1 MERRCVAR
9 PGPALPVFEGGFAAV
24 EAEFVFRLASDA
36 PSDKVQWTPEEA
48 SRIAAAMHIG
58 IETAG
63 SPLALWAQDGNRVES
78 GPRYPSAS
86 EITFEWDYSCLAV
99 ASAHSLVLDQPG

>member
-1 MERRCVAR
+1 MDSR
-9 PGPALPVFEGGFAAV
+9 
-24 EAEFVFRLASDA
+24 
-36 PSDKVQWTPEEA
+36 A
-48 SRIAAAMHIG
+48 SRLLHLVTLG
-58 IETAG
+58 LVLVAG